1 MLQLLLIHL
10 LIHSLTRASAR
21 ACQLTGCSLVPL
33 THLLLPHHLSTHS
46 LTHSLIVP
54 TTCHLVT
61 SCLRVHSTYQTT
73 IAPEVPNHIRKLAAV
88 LLRRILIQ
96 DENSAYSELS
106 ESR

>member
-1 MLQLLLIHL
+1 V
-10 LIHSLTRASAR
+10 ST
-21 ACQLTGCSLVPL
+21 
-33 THLLLPHHLSTHS
+33 LP
-46 LTHSLIVP
+46 
-54 TTCHLVT
+54 
-61 SCLRVHSTYQTT
+61 YQTT